1 MVFQTNVI
9 NHKINVSSDAS
20 LCKIKN
26 DKLYPFKRITWARV
40 WDVMEENKNTEN
52 HLLIKHSKCL
62 ITHKVWI
69 YFLLREIDFRID

>member
-40 WDVMEENKNTEN
+40 WDVIEEK
-52 HLLIKHSKCL
+52 
-62 ITHKVWI
+62 
-69 YFLLREIDFRID
+69 